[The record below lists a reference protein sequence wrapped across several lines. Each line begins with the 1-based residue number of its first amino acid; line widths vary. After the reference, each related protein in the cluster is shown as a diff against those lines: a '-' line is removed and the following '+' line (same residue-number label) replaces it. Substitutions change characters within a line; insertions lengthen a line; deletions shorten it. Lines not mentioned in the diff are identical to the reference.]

1 MSKLKDRSK
10 QWAMLIISPRI
21 LIKLYPMIGKTLIR
35 IKIKKILQ
43 KSWVEIVMSCRKF
56 GKYIRKKWTT
66 FILRTFK

>member
-66 FILRTFK
+66 FILRTCK